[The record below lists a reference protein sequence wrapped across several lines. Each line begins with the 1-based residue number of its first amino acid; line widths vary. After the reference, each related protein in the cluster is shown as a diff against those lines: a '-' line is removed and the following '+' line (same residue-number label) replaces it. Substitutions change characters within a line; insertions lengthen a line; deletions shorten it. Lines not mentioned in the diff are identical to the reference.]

1 MAKQPEDLV
10 VRILRD
16 IQQTLADHSKRFDQV
31 DRRFDEIERRLD
43 DVDNGV
49 VAALGLATRANVRHE
64 AVDRRLDELR
74 ALIARLGRKR

>member
-1 MAKQPEDLV
+1 MPKQPADLV

-16 IQQTLADHSKRFDQV
+16 IQRTLSDHSKRFDQV

-43 DVDNGV
+43 DLDDGV

-64 AVDRRLDELR
+64 AVDKRLDELR
-74 ALIARLGRKR
+74 SLISRLGKKR